1 MKIMMLPLSL
11 HNIFNGFIE
20 VKPAPMHSYLC
31 TETIPVNLKWR
42 GQPKV
47 TRQVRTKN
55 LMQLVNTV
63 GAWTWTQTR
72 TQTRIWRWRS
82 SLQRRS
88 RKPHSQKQGTLVDL
102 PTRSILDRG
111 KEMKFKFKLPCHEP
125 LIRGLK
131 GTPVPLSPHM
141 SLI

>member
-1 MKIMMLPLSL
+1 MKIMMSPLGL
-11 HNIFNGFIE
+11 HNIFNSFIE
-20 VKPAPMHSYLC
+20 VEPAPTHLYLC

-47 TRQVRTKN
+47 TRQVRTEN
-55 LMQLVNTV
+55 LMWLVITV
-63 GAWTWTQTR
+63 GAWTRTR
-72 TQTRIWRWRS
+72 TQTRIQRWRS
-82 SLQRRS
+82 SPQRRS

-102 PTRSILDRG
+102 PTRSVLDQG

-131 GTPVPLSPHM
+131 GTPAPLSLHM